1 MSSPTETI
9 ALWQD
14 EFTAIRRDI
23 HAHPE
28 LGLEEHRT
36 ADLVAAKLAEMGI
49 EVHRGVGVTGV
60 VGVIR
65 NGNGQGRIGLRAD
78 MDALPM
84 NEANGFAH
92 ASTIPGK
99 MHACGHDGHTTILL
113 AAAKYLQTTRRFDG
127 TVHLIFQP
135 GEEGA
140 GGALAMLEDGLFER
154 FPCDAVFGLHNRPG
168 MPVGQ
173 YGIRPGPMMAGVA
186 FFDIEVT
193 GKGGHGAR
201 PETTLDPVVMG
212 AAIVQALQSV
222 VARNVPATERA
233 VLSVT
238 RFDAGNAYNVIP
250 NEVRLGGTV
259 RAFSNEVMQLV
270 EDRMRAISEGVAA
283 GLGGSAV
290 LDFRVIT
297 TPLVNDAMETAA
309 LADAASSLV
318 GEGGIKREFPAV
330 MGGED
335 FAYMLEKC
343 PGAYIVTG
351 NGDSAEVHNP
361 RFDFN
366 DAAIP
371 HGAGVLAAVVE
382 AKLKRVE

>member
-1 MSSPTETI
+1 VTSPVETI
-9 ALWQD
+9 RQWQD

-36 ADLVAAKLAEMGI
+36 AALVAAKLREMGI
-49 EVHRGVGVTGV
+49 EVHEGVGKTGV

-65 NGNGQGRIGLRAD
+65 NGNGSRIGLRAD
-78 MDALPM
+78 MDALAMEEETGLP
-84 NEANGFAH
+84 H
-92 ASTIPGK
+92 ASTVKGK
-99 MHACGHDGHTTILL
+99 MHGCGHDGHTTMLL
-113 AAAKYLQTTRRFDG
+113 AAAKYLQQTRRFDG

-168 MPVGQ
+168 LPVGQ

-186 FFDIEVT
+186 FYDIVVQ

-201 PETTLDPVVMG
+201 PEATVDPVVMG
-212 AAIVQALQSV
+212 SAIVGALQSIV
-222 VARNVPATERA
+222 SRNVSAIDRA
-233 VLSVT
+233 VVSVT

-250 NEVRLGGTV
+250 DRVRLGGTV
-259 RAFSNEVMQLV
+259 RAFSRDTMALV
-270 EDRMRAISEGVAA
+270 EARMRAIAEGVAA
-283 GLGGSAV
+283 GFGGTAT

-297 TPLVNDAMETAA
+297 TPLVNDAAETEA
-309 LADAASSLV
+309 LAAAAASL
-318 GEGGIKREFPAV
+318 GGTDADFPAV

-335 FAYMLEKC
+335 FAFMLEKC

-351 NGDSAEVHNP
+351 NGDTAEVHHP
-361 RFDFN
+361 KFDFN

-371 HGAGVLAAVVE
+371 FGAGVLAAVVE
-382 AKLKRVE
+382 RKAPRV

>member
-1 MSSPTETI
+1 MSTPVEQI
-9 ALWQD
+9 ATWQD

-36 ADLVAAKLAEMGI
+36 AALVAAKLREWGI
-49 EVHRGVGVTGV
+49 EVHEGVGQTGV

-65 NGNGQGRIGLRAD
+65 NGNGPAIGLRAD
-78 MDALPM
+78 MDALAM
-84 NEANGFAH
+84 TEANGFAH
-92 ASTIPGK
+92 ASTIPGR
-99 MHACGHDGHTTILL
+99 MHACGHDGHTTMLL
-113 AAAKYLQTTRRFDG
+113 AAAKYLAATKSFNG
-127 TVHLIFQP
+127 TVNLIFQP

-140 GGALAMLEDGLFER
+140 GGALAMLEDGLFTR
-154 FPCDAVFGLHNRPG
+154 FPCDAVYGIHNRPG
-168 MPVGQ
+168 MPLGEF
-173 YGIRPGPMMAGVA
+173 GLRAGPMMAGVA
-186 FFDIEVT
+186 FYDMVIT

-201 PETTLDPVVMG
+201 PETTHDPVVMG
-212 AAIVQALQSV
+212 AAVVQALQSV
-222 VARNVPATERA
+222 VARNVPAAERA

-238 RFDAGNAYNVIP
+238 RFDAGQAYNVIP

-259 RAFSNEVMQLV
+259 RAFSNEIMGLV
-270 EDRMRAISEGVAA
+270 ESRMRAIGEGIAA

-297 TPLVNDAMETAA
+297 TPLVNDAAEAEA
-309 LADAASSLV
+309 LGDAAAALV
-318 GEGGIKREFPAV
+318 GEGRLKREFPAV

-335 FAYMLEKC
+335 FAFMLEKC
-343 PGAYIVTG
+343 PGAYIVCG

-366 DAAIP
+366 DEAIP
-371 HGAGVLAAVVE
+371 YGAGVLAAVVE
-382 AKLKRVE
+382 RKLKGM

>member
-1 MSSPTETI
+1 MTSPVETI
-9 ALWQD
+9 RQWQD

-36 ADLVAAKLAEMGI
+36 AALVAAKLREMGI
-49 EVHRGVGVTGV
+49 EVHEGVGKTGV

-65 NGNGQGRIGLRAD
+65 NGNGSRIGLRAD
-78 MDALPM
+78 MDALAMEEETGLP
-84 NEANGFAH
+84 H
-92 ASTIPGK
+92 ASTVKGK
-99 MHACGHDGHTTILL
+99 MHGCGHDGHTTMLL
-113 AAAKYLQTTRRFDG
+113 AAAKYLQQTRRFDG

-168 MPVGQ
+168 LPVGQ

-186 FFDIEVT
+186 FYDIVVQ

-201 PETTLDPVVMG
+201 PEATVDPVVMG
-212 AAIVQALQSV
+212 SAIVGALQSIV
-222 VARNVPATERA
+222 SRNVSAIDRA
-233 VLSVT
+233 VVSVT

-250 NEVRLGGTV
+250 DRVRLGGTV
-259 RAFSNEVMQLV
+259 RAFSRDTMALV
-270 EDRMRAISEGVAA
+270 EARMRAIAEGVAA
-283 GLGGSAV
+283 GFGGTAT

-297 TPLVNDAMETAA
+297 TPLVNDAAETEA
-309 LADAASSLV
+309 LAAAAASL
-318 GEGGIKREFPAV
+318 GGTDADFPAV

-335 FAYMLEKC
+335 FAFMLEKC

-351 NGDSAEVHNP
+351 NGDTAEVHHP
-361 RFDFN
+361 KFDFN

-371 HGAGVLAAVVE
+371 FGAGVLAAVVE
-382 AKLKRVE
+382 RKAPRV

>member
-1 MSSPTETI
+1 MTSTPVETI
-9 ALWQD
+9 RQWQE

-36 ADLVAAKLAEMGI
+36 AALVAAKLREMGI
-49 EVHRGVGVTGV
+49 EVHEGVGKTGV

-65 NGNGQGRIGLRAD
+65 NGNGRRIGLRAD
-78 MDALPM
+78 MDALAMEEETGLP
-84 NEANGFAH
+84 H
-92 ASTIPGK
+92 ASTNPGR
-99 MHACGHDGHTTILL
+99 MHGCGHDGHTTMLL
-113 AAAKYLQTTRRFDG
+113 AAAKYLQETRRFDG

-168 MPVGQ
+168 LPVGQ

-186 FFDIEVT
+186 FYDITVQ

-201 PETTLDPVVMG
+201 PEATVDPVVMG
-212 AAIVQALQSV
+212 SAIVQALQSIV
-222 VARNVPATERA
+222 SRNVAAIDRA
-233 VLSVT
+233 VVSVT

-250 NEVRLGGTV
+250 DKVRLGGTV
-259 RAFSNEVMQLV
+259 RAFSRETMELV
-270 EDRMRAISEGVAA
+270 ERRMRGIAEGVAA
-283 GLGGSAV
+283 GFGGSAV

-297 TPLVNDAMETAA
+297 TPLVNDPAETEA
-309 LADAASSLV
+309 LADAAESL
-318 GEGGIKREFPAV
+318 GGTQRDFPAV

-335 FAYMLEKC
+335 FAFMLERC

-351 NGDSAEVHNP
+351 NGDTAEVHHP
-361 RFDFN
+361 KFDFN

-371 HGAGVLAAVVE
+371 FGAGVLAAVVE
-382 AKLKRVE
+382 RKAPRVE